1 MVRFRKTVMIPAA
14 VICVLIAASAVL
26 LVAEVATI
34 VAAAG
39 VLRLT
44 ATLAVHLRL
53 MPVEP
58 KAKLCLKKF
67 RI

>member
-1 MVRFRKTVMIPAA
+1 MRGPSLR
-14 VICVLIAASAVL
+14 AVL

-39 VLRLT
+39 VLRPT

-58 KAKLCLKKF
+58 KAKLCLKRF
-67 RI
+67 RV